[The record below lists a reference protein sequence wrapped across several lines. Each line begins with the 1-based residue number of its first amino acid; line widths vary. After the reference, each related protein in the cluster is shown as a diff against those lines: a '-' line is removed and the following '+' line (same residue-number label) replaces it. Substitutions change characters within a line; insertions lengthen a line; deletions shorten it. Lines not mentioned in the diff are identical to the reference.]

1 MLVAI
6 YKTIIH
12 TKSLYSNASH
22 LHHGKYPSDGTY
34 LSQPLLLVLLPYPCI
49 YPIFG
54 SLLCPFGGLLNIPG
68 LEEYLH
74 RVVRRVGAVHQG
86 LALEWGHLAQ
96 RNVIVHDDMGHDYF

>member
-1 MLVAI
+1 MFDRNCMLVAM

-12 TKSLYSNASH
+12 TKPLYSNASH
-22 LHHGKYPSDGTY
+22 LRHGK
-34 LSQPLLLVLLPYPCI
+34 YPCI

-54 SLLCPFGGLLNIPG
+54 SLLCQFGGLLNIPG

-86 LALEWGHLAQ
+86 LALEWGHLTQ